1 MWAVATTDVL
11 DEWFHALGDEER
23 AEIEAKDV
31 AKSFRE
37 LVTRTGTA
45 KTRRI
50 AARRTRELL
59 AEMVLSEIREALG
72 KTQSQMAKAAGM
84 KQPSWAKLEG
94 QSDMMIST
102 LHKVM
107 NAMGGELEI
116 TVRFPQ
122 GRVRLKQFGLPPVAA
137 K

>member
-1 MWAVATTDVL
+1 V
-11 DEWFHALGDEER
+11 
-23 AEIEAKDV
+23 EASDV
-31 AKSFRE
+31 AKSFRD
-37 LVTRTGTA
+37 LVARTGTA

-59 AEMVLSEIREALG
+59 TEMVLSEIREALG

-94 QSDMMIST
+94 QSDMLIST

-107 NAMGGELEI
+107 HAMGGQLEL

-122 GRVRLKQFGLPPVAA
+122 GRVRLKQFGLDRVVVSNIPGAIEVTAA
-137 K
+137 NNEARRPGRAS

>member
-1 MWAVATTDVL
+1 M
-11 DEWFHALGDEER
+11 
-23 AEIEAKDV
+23 

-37 LVTRTGTA
+37 LVARTGTA

-50 AARRTRELL
+50 ATRRTRELL

>member
-1 MWAVATTDVL
+1 M
-11 DEWFHALGDEER
+11 
-23 AEIEAKDV
+23 

-37 LVTRTGTA
+37 LVARTGTA
-45 KTRRI
+45 KTRRT

-59 AEMVLSEIREALG
+59 ADMVLSEIREAQG

-94 QSDMMIST
+94 QSDMLIST
-102 LHKVM
+102 LHKVIH
-107 NAMGGELEI
+107 AMGGQLEL

-122 GRVRLKQFGLPPVAA
+122 GRVRLKQFGLDPVEER
-137 K
+137 

>member
-1 MWAVATTDVL
+1 M
-11 DEWFHALGDEER
+11 
-23 AEIEAKDV
+23 

-122 GRVRLKQFGLPPVAA
+122 GRVRLKQFGLRPVAA

>member
-1 MWAVATTDVL
+1 MRTVSATDAPDVL
-11 DEWFHALGDEER
+11 FQALGDEEQ

-37 LVTRTGTA
+37 LVARTGTA

-94 QSDMMIST
+94 QSDMMVST

-107 NAMGGELEI
+107 KAMGGELEI

-122 GRVRLKQFGLPPVAA
+122 GRVRLKQFGFRPVAA

>member
-1 MWAVATTDVL
+1 
-11 DEWFHALGDEER
+11 
-23 AEIEAKDV
+23 
-31 AKSFRE
+31 
-37 LVTRTGTA
+37 
-45 KTRRI
+45 
-50 AARRTRELL
+50 
-59 AEMVLSEIREALG
+59 MVLSEIREALG

-122 GRVRLKQFGLPPVAA
+122 GRVRLKQFGLPRVAA

>member
-1 MWAVATTDVL
+1 
-11 DEWFHALGDEER
+11 
-23 AEIEAKDV
+23 V
-31 AKSFRE
+31 AKSFRD
-37 LVTRTGTA
+37 LVARTGTA

-59 AEMVLSEIREALG
+59 TEMVLSEIREALG

-94 QSDMMIST
+94 QSDMLIST

-107 NAMGGELEI
+107 HAMGGQLEL

-122 GRVRLKQFGLPPVAA
+122 GRVRLKQFGLDRVVVSNIPGAIEVTAA
-137 K
+137 NNEARRPGRAS

>member
-1 MWAVATTDVL
+1 
-11 DEWFHALGDEER
+11 
-23 AEIEAKDV
+23 V

-37 LVTRTGTA
+37 LVARTGTA

-107 NAMGGELEI
+107 WEKGDAAL
-116 TVRFPQ
+116 
-122 GRVRLKQFGLPPVAA
+122 FGLEAAFTRGSPP
-137 K
+137 

>member
-1 MWAVATTDVL
+1 LGHSPTPIYT
-11 DEWFHALGDEER
+11 ALGDGER

-31 AKSFRE
+31 AKSFWE
-37 LVTRTGTA
+37 LVARTGTA

-84 KQPSWAKLEG
+84 KQPS
-94 QSDMMIST
+94 
-102 LHKVM
+102 
-107 NAMGGELEI
+107 
-116 TVRFPQ
+116 
-122 GRVRLKQFGLPPVAA
+122 
-137 K
+137 

>member
-1 MWAVATTDVL
+1 MWPVATTEVV
-11 DEWFHALGDEER
+11 DEWFEALGDEEP

-37 LVTRTGTA
+37 LVARTGTA

-50 AARRTRELL
+50 AARRTKELL

-94 QSDMMIST
+94 QSDMMVST

-107 NAMGGELEI
+107 KAMGGELEL

-122 GRVRLKQFGLPPVAA
+122 GRVRFKQFAFETIA
-137 K
+137 TK

>member
-1 MWAVATTDVL
+1 M
-11 DEWFHALGDEER
+11 
-23 AEIEAKDV
+23 
-31 AKSFRE
+31 AKSFRD
-37 LVTRTGTA
+37 LVARTGTA

-59 AEMVLSEIREALG
+59 TEMVLSEIREALG

-94 QSDMMIST
+94 QSDMLIST

-107 NAMGGELEI
+107 HAMGGQLEL

-122 GRVRLKQFGLPPVAA
+122 GRVRLKQFGLDRVVVSNIPGAIEVTAA
-137 K
+137 NNEARRPGRAS

>member
-1 MWAVATTDVL
+1 
-11 DEWFHALGDEER
+11 
-23 AEIEAKDV
+23 V
-31 AKSFRE
+31 AKSFRD
-37 LVTRTGTA
+37 LVARTGTA

-59 AEMVLSEIREALG
+59 TEMVLSEIREALG
-72 KTQSQMAKAAGM
+72 KTQSEMAQAAGM

-94 QSDMMIST
+94 QSDMLIST

-107 NAMGGELEI
+107 HAMGGQLEL

-122 GRVRLKQFGLPPVAA
+122 GRVRLKQFGLDSTQAR
-137 K
+137 

>member
-1 MWAVATTDVL
+1 
-11 DEWFHALGDEER
+11 
-23 AEIEAKDV
+23 
-31 AKSFRE
+31 
-37 LVTRTGTA
+37 
-45 KTRRI
+45 
-50 AARRTRELL
+50 
-59 AEMVLSEIREALG
+59 MVVSEIREALG

-94 QSDMMIST
+94 QSDMMVST

-107 NAMGGELEI
+107 KAMGGELEI

-122 GRVRLKQFGLPPVAA
+122 GRVRLTQFGFSSVAA

>member
-1 MWAVATTDVL
+1 
-11 DEWFHALGDEER
+11 
-23 AEIEAKDV
+23 V
-31 AKSFRE
+31 AKSFRQ

-59 AEMVLSEIREALG
+59 AEMVLGEIREALG
-72 KTQSQMAKAAGM
+72 KTQSEMAKAAGM

-94 QSDMMIST
+94 QTDMMVST
-102 LHKVM
+102 LQKLM
-107 NAMGGELEI
+107 AAMGGELEI

-122 GRVRLKQFGLPPVAA
+122 GRVRLKQFGLLPAAA